1 MLRRSFILSTPGSIL
16 AIGLAV
22 SGCTMTGSTSDASG
36 EQMDKRHSI
45 DAGVDSTLGRLY
57 NAANGSRE
65 LVGKARGVLV
75 FPSVIDAGFGVGGQ
89 YGEGALRI
97 DGKNVAY
104 YNITSASVGLT
115 LGLAKHREVI
125 LFMTQEVLD
134 KFTTSHGWTIGADTG
149 VAVLSKGAGGEYDTK
164 TLQRPILGIVFG
176 EKGLIGDISLE
187 GSKVTKL
194 ER

>member
-1 MLRRSFILSTPGSIL
+1 MKSRNLFAAASFAAVALLVST
-16 AIGLAV
+16 V
-22 SGCTMTGSTSDASG
+22 SFAATKA
-36 EQMDKRHSI
+36 QI
-45 DAGVDSTLGRLY
+45 DERVHVALQQFYQLNPAHRD
-57 NAANGSRE
+57 
-65 LVGKARGVLV
+65 LVGRAKGVLV
-75 FPSVIDAGFGVGGQ
+75 FPRITKGGVGVGGQ

-149 VAVLSKGAGGEYDTK
+149 VAVLSKGAGGEYDSDTVGK
-164 TLQRPILGIVFG
+164 PVLGFIFS
-176 EKGLIGDISLE
+176 EQGLLGDLSFE
-187 GSKVTKL
+187 GSKITKIKN
-194 ER
+194 